1 MDHIGA
7 VGDVK
12 LERDALIGRTIGH
25 KDPIKQ
31 EEDKVWQCFR
41 LPTEHHVDYKRP
53 LLPLL
58 GYEKRDEDHD
68 LGLDSLYDAANNDE

>member
-1 MDHIGA
+1 MDHIGT

-25 KDPIKQ
+25 KDPKQ
-31 EEDKVWQCFR
+31 EEDKVWHCFR

-58 GYEKRDEDHD
+58 SYEKRDDEND
-68 LGLDSLYDAANNDE
+68 LGLDSLYDPANNDE